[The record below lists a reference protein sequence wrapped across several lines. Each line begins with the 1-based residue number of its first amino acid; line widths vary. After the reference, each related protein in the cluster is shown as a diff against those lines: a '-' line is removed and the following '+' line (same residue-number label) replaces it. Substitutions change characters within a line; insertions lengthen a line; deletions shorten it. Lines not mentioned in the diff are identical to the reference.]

1 MEPVGHIAV
10 QPWMQAPE
18 TSAVLDALAAG
29 GATARFVG
37 GCVRDTVL
45 NRPVTDIDIAI
56 DSAPDANLKWLG
68 DAGIHTIPTGVQ
80 HGTIIAVANKR
91 HFEITSLRVDV
102 ETFGRHARVA
112 FTDNW
117 TEDAERRDFTMN
129 AMFADRDGTLYDPTG
144 GLADAR
150 AGRVRFV
157 GDARRRIEEDYLRI
171 LRFFR
176 FHAWYGVGEPD
187 DAALAASRD
196 LAAGLDRLSGERIRN
211 EFLRLLAAPD
221 PLPCLQAMADAG
233 VMPHVLLDGAD
244 LAALTR
250 LLSVEETGDRLL
262 RLAAVMQGDA
272 ATGQRLARRFHLSG
286 KERDRLLLLLSPPV
300 KPVEGDDQTALTR
313 KAYDIGAEALSDL
326 ALLLGDADLADRARQ
341 VAVPRF
347 PLQGRDAMALGMPAG
362 PAVGRLLRDMEA
374 AWKDGGF
381 ATSEAELRRDLAARV
396 KAAGR
401 VN

>member
-18 TSAVLDALAAG
+18 TRAVLDALAAG

-45 NRPVTDIDIAI
+45 NRSVTDIDIAI

-196 LAAGLDRLSGERIRN
+196 LVAGLDRLSGERIRN

-221 PLPCLQAMADAG
+221 PLPCLRAMADAG
-233 VMPHVLLDGAD
+233 VMPHVLPDGAD

-300 KPVEGDDQTALTR
+300 KLVEGDDQTALTR
-313 KAYDIGAEALSDL
+313 KAYDIGAAALADL

-401 VN
+401 AN